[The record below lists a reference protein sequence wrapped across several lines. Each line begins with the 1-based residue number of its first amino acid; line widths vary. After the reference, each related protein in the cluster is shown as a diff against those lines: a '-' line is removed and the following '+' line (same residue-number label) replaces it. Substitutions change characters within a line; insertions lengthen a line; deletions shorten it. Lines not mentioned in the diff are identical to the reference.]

1 MAKFA
6 LGHREDPSHG
16 LRRVIAELCQTAIA
30 DLEELPPEEAV
41 HILRTSIKK
50 IRSIV
55 KMTRARDRTKAK
67 AISEYL
73 QTVASLAAPSRDLYV
88 KIRVLNKLKGGISR
102 PLELEL
108 CNDLEK
114 QLQVQLEILNAASIK
129 VRLPSSLQI
138 ALGEVRK
145 WSYSKLRQKNL
156 KRAWKRAKAK
166 TVKAGKT
173 AADCPSIENFHHWR
187 KRAKSL
193 WYMTELIQGVI
204 IPSKKKLICRLKK
217 LSKHLGNAHD
227 LALLEQ
233 SVEGIPSNAAKRV
246 RNRILEKR
254 RKLQKKSFRFVDL

>member
-6 LGHREDPSHG
+6 LVHRENPSHG
-16 LRRVIAELCQTAIA
+16 LRRVIAELCHKAIA
-30 DLEELPPEEAV
+30 DLEELPSEGAV

-50 IRSIV
+50 IRSIL
-55 KMTRARDRTKAK
+55 KMTRARHRAEVK
-67 AISEYL
+67 AISEYF
-73 QTVASLAAPSRDLYV
+73 QTVASLAAPARDRYV
-88 KIRVLNKLKGGISR
+88 KIRVLNKLKADISR

-114 QLQVQLEILNAASIK
+114 QLQVQLEILNAGSIK
-129 VRLPSSLQI
+129 EQLPSSLQI

-145 WSYSKLRQKNL
+145 WSYAKLRKKDL
-156 KRAWKRAKAK
+156 KRAWKRAKVKA
-166 TVKAGKT
+166 VKAGKT
-173 AADCPSIENFHHWR
+173 AADCPSIESFHHWR

-227 LALLEQ
+227 LALLEP
-233 SVEGIPSNAAKRV
+233 SLEGNPSNAAKRV
-246 RNRILEKR
+246 RNRIFEKR
-254 RKLQKKSFRFVDL
+254 RKLQKKSLRLVNL